1 MSPPK
6 PKASGGR
13 DRHHLLRLQRAL
25 WHDRG
30 SRVSLMVGAGVSLNA
45 RPLPGVRTGF
55 PTWSQLADNMW
66 NELYPPAK
74 YTTDTKPSRPRNG
87 LTPERIASEYVA
99 TFDRGAL
106 NDLIRRRVPDSGHEP
121 GPLHD
126 ALLQLPWR
134 DVFTTN
140 YDRLLERTIV
150 PGRSYHPV
158 TSATELTR
166 ATPPRIIK
174 LHGSFGA
181 DGPLIATEEDYRTY
195 PRCFAPFVNT
205 VRQTLIENS
214 LVLVGF
220 KGDDRNFLEWIGWI
234 RDELGDHHCPIYL
247 VVIFPMDDIERSLLI
262 ARGVTPIDL
271 PALTGTCPS
280 GTADHEALLLDFAR
294 RLWDGRRR
302 ADRWPI
308 DETQNDPPSLPRG
321 GDGDGAQNSTANANS
336 EAGRDARLL
345 GALQRWQ
352 EERQAYPGWVVA
364 PAAER
369 QKVWRAT
376 SRWVGT
382 VLQDSAA
389 WPAADRVVLV
399 SEMNWRLEVAM
410 APLFPEWAEGV
421 EDSVMALAER
431 VRAEH
436 GRGVATEKE
445 EVAARSDWSVSEGWV
460 RLVLALA
467 RTARETHNET
477 AWTKHKAALDSVIQ
491 RFPVLIDLYHY
502 ETALWHLAQVDRAG
516 ARQVVA
522 VWVPR
527 HRSPRGM
534 LWKAG
539 VLAEIGQAK
548 DARNLLREALRE
560 IRLATG
566 AGGGRNVE
574 LLSMEGWCTYLLFF
588 VEVSVDLLR
597 LESVR
602 EEFDA
607 RWRELRELD
616 CDPWRVHDYFVRELG
631 REAPE
636 QAPDVQEQPA
646 FDPGQRRVN
655 RRLGGGGIGPWLPA
669 FACLR
674 WFEDVGLPMRLR
686 GVSTDEH
693 LVRACEWVAPFF
705 SFRSIWVLLRAGAAG
720 ALEKERF
727 VTRPQVADMEVEVVE
742 RLSALMLVALE
753 RENTVVRAQ
762 AHPWTDTHVL
772 EALVEVSSRLALR
785 LDDDGLR
792 KAFDVAMDL
801 YREWLEDWAHGL
813 AKAVGRW
820 FVRLYEAADAE
831 VLEEWL
837 PDLLD
842 SPLPR
847 AGEEQSVEIWRD
859 PLDGFR
865 IGEFRATGLGSAET
879 EERIRRVVERL
890 LKRGRDEPGRR
901 REDVVWRLVSMVR
914 ADLLN
919 EVERRELGELVWSE
933 HADGSFPK
941 WKNLVLDDYAG
952 FPAPDDVEVLSAI
965 RRELLSRASAAGARR
980 DGGTNSV
987 VIGAGSDGILDV
999 GPATRATV
1007 AVPYEPS
1014 GFVEWDAE
1022 EIRTLWVGLLG
1033 WWRATRLMMRISK
1046 ARKLPFGHDDRIRA
1060 SAVALEMFLVR
1071 VKVAGRSADEGEG
1084 WKELDDLMGQAR
1096 EVGVELGGVWPYL
1109 LIDRPGER
1117 GRIEMDIVRD
1127 LAECGGRRAAAAA
1140 RAVRHWVYLV
1150 AAARVEGSAATVVS
1164 ALADRVAFRRL
1175 AGAQSCI
1182 RELAALLVDKGEF
1195 VSGESVDRLVVGL
1208 EGWEEAV
1215 ESKTGESRACGMP
1228 PDERPDLREAVGVLV
1243 NALNTWWGDRRQER
1257 PVPPAVKRVLET
1269 YSRDPLP
1276 EVRRAVSEERWRYW

>member
-1 MSPPK
+1 
-6 PKASGGR
+6 
-13 DRHHLLRLQRAL
+13 
-25 WHDRG
+25 
-30 SRVSLMVGAGVSLNA
+30 MVGAGVSLNA
-45 RPLPGVRTGF
+45 RRLPGVRTGF
-55 PTWSQLADNMW
+55 PTWSQLADHMW
-66 NELYPPAK
+66 NELYPPDK
-74 YTTDTKPSRPRNG
+74 DTTDTKPSRPRNG

-106 NDLIRRRVPDSGHEP
+106 TDLIRRRVPDDGHEP
-121 GPLHD
+121 GPLHE

-150 PGRSYHPV
+150 PGRSYDSV
-158 TSATELTR
+158 TSANELTR

-195 PRCFAPFVNT
+195 PSRFAPFANT

-247 VVIFPMDDIERSLLI
+247 VVISPMDDIERSLLM

-271 PALTGTCPS
+271 SALTGTCPS
-280 GTADHEALLLDFAR
+280 GNADHEALLLEFAR

-308 DETQNDPPSLPRG
+308 DETQNDPPSLPRR

-352 EERQAYPGWVVA
+352 EERRAYPGWVVA

-376 SRWVGT
+376 SRWVAT

-421 EDSVMALAER
+421 EESVTALAER
-431 VRAEH
+431 VLAET
-436 GRGVATEKE
+436 GRGVATENE
-445 EVAARSDWSVSEGWV
+445 EIAARSAWSVSEGWV

-477 AWTKHKAALDSVIQ
+477 AWTKHKAVLDSVIQ
-491 RFPVLIDLYHY
+491 RFPMLIDLHHY
-502 ETALWHLAQVDRAG
+502 ETALWHLAQVDRA
-516 ARQVVA
+516 AAQHA
-522 VWVPR
+522 AAEWVPT

-636 QAPDVQEQPA
+636 QAPDVQDQPA

-655 RRLGGGGIGPWLPA
+655 RRLGRGGIGPWLPA

-686 GVSTDEH
+686 GFNTEKH

-705 SFRSIWVLLRAGAAG
+705 SFRSIWVLLRAGAIGGLA
-720 ALEKERF
+720 KEQF
-727 VTRPQVADMEVEVVE
+727 VSRPQVAEMDAEVVE
-742 RLSALMLVALE
+742 RLSALMLVAIE
-753 RENTVVRAQ
+753 RENAVVRAEPN
-762 AHPWTDTHVL
+762 PWMDTGIL
-772 EALVEVSSRLALR
+772 ESLVEVLSRVALR

-792 KAFDVAMDL
+792 KAFGVAMGL
-801 YREWLEDWAHGL
+801 YREWRGEWAHGL
-813 AKAVGRW
+813 GRAVARW
-820 FVRLYEAADAE
+820 FERLYEAADDA

-837 PDLLD
+837 PVVLD
-842 SPLPR
+842 SPLPHV
-847 AGEEQSVEIWRD
+847 GQEEDRELWRD
-859 PLDGFR
+859 PLDGFP
-865 IGEFRATGLGSAET
+865 IGVFGRPEFGTAET
-879 EERIRRVVERL
+879 RDAIRISVERL
-890 LKRGRDEPGRR
+890 LRRGTEETGRR
-901 REDVVWRLVSMVR
+901 RQDVVGRLVNMWRVSVLSEGESR
-914 ADLLN
+914 K
-919 EVERRELGELVWSE
+919 LGALVWAACPE
-933 HADGSFPK
+933 GTLPK
-941 WKNLVLDDYAG
+941 WNGLVVGDYAEL
-952 FPAPDDVEVLSAI
+952 PAPEGVEVVHAI
-965 RRELLSRASAAGARR
+965 KRELLGGAAAAAAQTER
-980 DGGTNSV
+980 GTASV
-987 VIGAGSDGILDV
+987 VIGVKSDGFLEA
-999 GPATRATV
+999 GQATRAIV
-1007 AVPYEPS
+1007 DIPDEPS
-1014 GFVEWDAE
+1014 GSVEWSAE
-1022 EIRTLWVGLLG
+1022 EAGRLWTALRE
-1033 WWRATRLMMRISK
+1033 WWRKTLPRIRFEI
-1046 ARKLPFGHDDRIRA
+1046 ARELPFGQADTVRA
-1060 SAVALEMFLVR
+1060 NAVELERFLVR
-1071 VKVAGRSADEGEG
+1071 VKVAGTDANEGKDWTEV
-1084 WKELDDLMGQAR
+1084 DDLVAEAR
-1096 EVGVELGGVWPYL
+1096 EVGVEVGGALPYL
-1109 LIDRPGER
+1109 LVHRPGQRE
-1117 GRIEMDIVRD
+1117 RIETDIVRD
-1127 LAECGGRRAAAAA
+1127 LTERDGRRAAAAA

-1150 AAARVEGSAATVVS
+1150 AAGRVDGSVATVVN
-1164 ALADRVAFRRL
+1164 ALADRIAFRRL
-1175 AGAQSCI
+1175 KGARSCI
-1182 RELAALLVDKGEF
+1182 RELAVLLVEKGDF
-1195 VSGESVDRLVVGL
+1195 VSGESVDRLVAGL
-1208 EGWEEAV
+1208 DGWEEAV
-1215 ESKTGESRACGMP
+1215 ERQMDDSDVGGIRPE
-1228 PDERPDLREAVGVLV
+1228 ERPDLREAVGGLV
-1243 NALNTWWGDRRQER
+1243 SALNSWWRERRADR
-1257 PVPPAVKRVLET
+1257 PPPTAVARLTKT
-1269 YSRDPLP
+1269 YGLDPLP
-1276 EVRRAVSEERWRYW
+1276 EVRRAVRESE